1 MFIISLW
8 VVADTSDTI
17 ISAVPRF
24 FCVEL
29 FQPKNTKVMETH
41 DLHPHNTEETPLTD
55 RGHYTL
61 LNLVKYYS
69 RFIANEDKNILLLDL
84 LKDAA
89 LLDRLRKGDEDY
101 INVPVEE
108 KLSFYKTLSYFFRK
122 MDKLLKNEGVKD
134 WIWTEEGGKMPHRL
148 KK

>member
-1 MFIISLW
+1 
-8 VVADTSDTI
+8 
-17 ISAVPRF
+17 
-24 FCVEL
+24 
-29 FQPKNTKVMETH
+29 METH

>member
-1 MFIISLW
+1 
-8 VVADTSDTI
+8 
-17 ISAVPRF
+17 
-24 FCVEL
+24 
-29 FQPKNTKVMETH
+29 METH

-108 KLSFYKTLSYFFRK
+108 NYPSTRLCLTSSGRWTSF
-122 MDKLLKNEGVKD
+122 
-134 WIWTEEGGKMPHRL
+134 
-148 KK
+148 